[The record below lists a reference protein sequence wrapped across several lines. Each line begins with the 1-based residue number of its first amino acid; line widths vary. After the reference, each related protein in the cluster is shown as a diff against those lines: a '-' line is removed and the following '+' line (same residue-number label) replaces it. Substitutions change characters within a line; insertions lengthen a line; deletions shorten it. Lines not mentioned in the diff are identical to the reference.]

1 MAVQNDKDQLA
12 VIRIQGMHC
21 HKCEMAI
28 KQSLKRLPGIHE
40 VEVDFP
46 TSQASVLYDPK
57 QVVVAEMMAAVTQ
70 AGYVPTSFI
79 RSESDA
85 AN

>member
-1 MAVQNDKDQLA
+1 MAGQTDKDQLA

-21 HKCEMAI
+21 HKCELTI
-28 KQSLKRLPGIHE
+28 QQSLKRLPGVHE

-46 TSQASVLYDPK
+46 TSQASVLFDPH
-57 QVVVAEMMAAVTQ
+57 QVVVADMMAAVTQ
-70 AGYVPTSFI
+70 AGYVPTGFL
-79 RSESDA
+79 RNESDA